1 MERRMTD
8 HDPRLL
14 ADIHNHL
21 VPGVDDGSRSVS
33 ESLTYLR
40 QLRAEGVVELATSSH
55 LSGWLVYEE
64 GALAERLH
72 RLEQGFVQLET
83 ACAGRE
89 DVPRLFFGQEIL
101 TPTPEVA
108 ERVFAQPGPGLRG
121 TRYALCEWGFDPE
134 GDLVQVVRA
143 ILAAGKQVIVAHP
156 ERYRSGG
163 QPIAIEPIRA
173 WKDAGALLQ
182 VNCGSLLGEH
192 GPGHETL
199 AWRLVEEGL
208 ADLCA
213 SDHHADNRPTS
224 PRAAA
229 ALFVARGAS
238 EQARLLFSE
247 NPRRILAD
255 RDTLP
260 VPPFSAQAAA

>member
-1 MERRMTD
+1 MTD
-8 HDPRLL
+8 EPRLL

-33 ESLTYLR
+33 ESLTYLT

-64 GALAERLH
+64 GALEARLH
-72 RLEQGFVQLET
+72 RLEQGFAQLER

-89 DVPRLFFGQEIL
+89 DVPRLFFSQEIL
-101 TPTPEVA
+101 TPTPDVA
-108 ERVFAQPGPGLRG
+108 ERVFARPGPGLRG
-121 TRYALCEWGFDPE
+121 TRYALCEFGFDPE
-134 GDLVQVVRA
+134 GDTVAVVRTV
-143 ILAAGKQVIVAHP
+143 LAAGKQVIIAHP
-156 ERYRSGG
+156 ERYRRRG
-163 QPIAIEPIRA
+163 QPVPIEQVRA

-192 GPGHETL
+192 GPGHEAL
-199 AWRLVEEGL
+199 AWQLVQEGL
-208 ADLCA
+208 ADLA
-213 SDHHADNRPTS
+213 GSDHHADNRPTS

-229 ALFVARGAS
+229 LLLLDRGAS

-255 RDTLP
+255 RETLP
-260 VPPFSAQAAA
+260 VPPLSAEAAA